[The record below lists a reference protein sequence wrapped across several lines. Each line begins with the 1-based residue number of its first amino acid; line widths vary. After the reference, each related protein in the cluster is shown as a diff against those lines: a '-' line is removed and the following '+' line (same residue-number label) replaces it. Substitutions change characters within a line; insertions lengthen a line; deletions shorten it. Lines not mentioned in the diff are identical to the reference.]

1 MNRRAFCAGLAAL
14 AGCVSD
20 RRPRLNVYNWS
31 AYVAPETIPAF
42 EAEFGVR
49 VRYATYED
57 NEEMLA
63 KVLTGNSGW
72 DVVFPTHS
80 RLEPMSAYNL
90 LAPLRH
96 EWLPH
101 LDNLAAEF
109 RLPEWDPQLRLGVPY
124 MWSATGIVYNRRVMP
139 PPARWAD
146 LWNERLK
153 NRITMLDD
161 PEDVLGACLKKLD
174 MPFNTTSA
182 EDLRRAEREALAQK
196 RLVRAY
202 LNAEVRDQLVAGDV
216 LAAQLWSTTAQQA
229 IDGALQANNSLRA
242 SDAVDATSVAPQL
255 AFAYPAEGFPFYCDC
270 AVVLRE
276 SRRQRL
282 AHQFLDY
289 LLRAPVSAAI
299 AQYTSTATAN
309 GAAQALLPAKLR
321 ENPTL
326 YPPAE
331 VFRRGEWPRANPPA
345 VQRLRDRIW
354 TEVKSAS

>member
-1 MNRRAFCAGLAAL
+1 MNRRLFCSALAGLA
-14 AGCVSD
+14 GCGMGCTPD

-31 AYVAPETIPAF
+31 AYVAPETIPGF

-80 RLEPMSAYNL
+80 RLEPMRSYNL

-101 LDNLAAEF
+101 LDNLSPQF
-109 RLPEWDPQLRLGVPY
+109 RAPEWDPQLRLGVPY
-124 MWSATGIVYNRRVMP
+124 MWGGTGVVYQRRLSP
-139 PPARWAD
+139 PPERWSD

-153 NRITMLDD
+153 GRLTMLDD
-161 PEDVLGACLKKLD
+161 PEDVLGACLKKIGLSL
-174 MPFNTTSA
+174 NSTSPD
-182 EDLRRAEREALAQK
+182 DLRRAQREALAQK

-229 IDGALQANNSLRA
+229 IDA
-242 SDAVDATSVAPQL
+242 APQL
-255 AFAYPAEGFPFYCDC
+255 SFAYPAEGFPFYCDC

-282 AHQFLDY
+282 AHRFLDY
-289 LLRAPVSAAI
+289 LLRAPVAAAI
-299 AQYTSTATAN
+299 AQATATATAN
-309 GAAQALLPAKLR
+309 GAAQALLPARMR

-326 YPPAE
+326 YPPPE
-331 VFRRGEWPRANPPA
+331 VFGRGEWPRALAPA

-354 TEVKSAS
+354 TEIKAASV